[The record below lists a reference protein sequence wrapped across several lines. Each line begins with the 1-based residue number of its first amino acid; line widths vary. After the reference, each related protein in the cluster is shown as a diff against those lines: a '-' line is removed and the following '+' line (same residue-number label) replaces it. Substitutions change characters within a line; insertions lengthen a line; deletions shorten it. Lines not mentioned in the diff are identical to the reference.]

1 MLVHEIVQP
10 YVVNKASPNL
20 DTSIT
25 RGQLSLIPSVRQS
38 QKHFRLSN
46 YLVLKSCVGNTYDT
60 NSAGKQKTTK
70 TSNVFKKCNVY
81 ISKNCFN

>member
-1 MLVHEIVQP
+1 MLVHEIFQP

-25 RGQLSLIPSVRQS
+25 RGQLSLIPSVRLS

-46 YLVLKSCVGNTYDT
+46 YLVRKSCVVNTYDT
-60 NSAGKQKTTK
+60 NSAGKQKKTK

-81 ISKNCFN
+81 ISQNCFN